1 MNKPFVTSRYSNNI
15 THLEPHIIKQRRNEY
30 TAIYT
35 RYGLTFAKAFTSLK
49 EAGLYLKQYAY

>member
-1 MNKPFVTSRYSNNI
+1 MIKPFVTSRYSNNI
-15 THLEPHIIKQRRNEY
+15 PHSKPHIIKQGRKDY

-35 RYGLTFAKAFTSLK
+35 RYGVTFAKAFTSLK

>member
-1 MNKPFVTSRYSNNI
+1 MNKLFVTSRYSNNI
-15 THLEPHIIKQRRNEY
+15 PHSEPHIIKQGCKEY

-35 RYGLTFAKAFTSLK
+35 RYGVTFTKAFTSLK